1 MKLTP
6 AMLIARKVA
15 GYRPP
20 VEDEVCCKHCGAKR
34 TTREYFAPYYCLR
47 HMFYVHSH
55 GWCPAFDTRPYTPP
69 APKKPPFV
77 QTEMSFQ
84 PVRGETSPCP
94 TPTKETT

>member
-1 MKLTP
+1 MKITS
-6 AMLIARKVA
+6 AILIARKVA

-20 VEDEVCCKHCGAKR
+20 VEDDVCCKHCGASR
-34 TTREYFAPYYCLR
+34 HTTDHFVRYYCRR

-77 QTEMSFQ
+77 QTEMSFC
-84 PVRGETSPCP
+84 PARGEQSPR
-94 TPTKETT
+94 TTHH